1 MGIIK
6 RGEIIGY
13 YVRGEIVCDECIN
26 KEELD
31 SLVEENIMT
40 ESACDD
46 AMIFCDRCKKQL

>member
-13 YVRGEIVCDECIN
+13 YVREEIVCDECIN